1 MRKYLLAG
9 AAMFGAGLAVQGSGY
24 AQTPPAPPAPAGVM
38 INQQLFPEHG
48 VSGANNN
55 NNYAPAMSAG
65 NSANPTPGTMV
76 IHMSG
81 RVWSEATIEGS
92 TGDVVPNAVG
102 TNEKVNSYNFG
113 TYFRLYPG
121 VDAIATNGL
130 RYGASVEI
138 RENFN
143 GRGYTG
149 AGATATNAQNTS
161 ATTGTSGLTCEQT
174 LYVRRAFVY
183 MSTPT
188 IGLFRFG
195 QGDGPAGIYD
205 NGIVSEQN
213 VGSGAWNGDAPA
225 APNSPGAA
233 TFPWYSQQGA
243 EYGSEKIVYM
253 SPQFFGIDG
262 AFSFAPNNGNL
273 EAGGCSSA
281 AQIGCSAIS
290 STGGTNANFRFTN
303 ETQLGAR
310 YQGVFGP
317 VSVYGFGD
325 WIHSGVVNYTGPNLA
340 LATTG
345 GVSSVPTGSKY
356 TGQANGVNAGF
367 VGLSITVGG
376 LQVGAGWQG
385 GQYNNI
391 MAPPPKGA
399 GTANAEI
406 IGGTYTLGP
415 MSFGASWYVFDTQGN
430 VALTGVTQEHEN
442 AFAFDAAYQLT
453 PGMQV
458 YAGWLYS
465 TVAQNGENLVTGGGN
480 TPATPTAGLAN
491 NHAKAQ
497 AGIIG
502 VLVAW

>member
-9 AAMFGAGLAVQGSGY
+9 SAIVGVSLAVQGSGY
-24 AQTPPAPPAPAGVM
+24 AQTPPPPPAPAGVL
-38 INQQLFPEHG
+38 INQTLIPEHG

-55 NNYAPAMSAG
+55 NNYAAAPSAG

-76 IHMSG
+76 IHMNG
-81 RVWSEATIEGS
+81 RVWSEATLEGS
-92 TGDVVPNAVG
+92 TGDVVPLPGGNAD
-102 TNEKVNSYNFG
+102 KVNSYNFG

-121 VDAIATNGL
+121 VDAMATNGL

-149 AGATATNAQNTS
+149 AGATSTNAQNTS

-174 LYVRRAFVY
+174 IYVRRAFVY
-183 MSTPT
+183 IATNQVG
-188 IGLFRFG
+188 IFRFG
-195 QGDGPAGIYD
+195 QGDGVSGIFD

-225 APNSPGAA
+225 APNAPGSPA
-233 TFPWYSQQGA
+233 FPWYSQQGA
-243 EYGSEKIVYM
+243 EYGSEKIVYL
-253 SPQFFGIDG
+253 SPQFFGVDIGFDY
-262 AFSFAPNNGNL
+262 APNNGNL

-290 STGGTNANFRFTN
+290 STGGATDNFRFTN

-317 VSVYGFGD
+317 VSVYGFAD
-325 WIHSGVVNYTGPNLA
+325 WIHSGVVDYTGPNLG
-340 LATTG
+340 T
-345 GVSSVPTGSKY
+345 VPGTKY
-356 TGQANGVNAGF
+356 DGKMNGINAGF
-367 VGLSITVGG
+367 VGLSLTFGG

-391 MAPPPKGA
+391 MAPPPKG
-399 GTANAEI
+399 GSTANAEI

-415 MSFGASWYVFDTQGN
+415 MTFGASWYVFDTQGN
-430 VALTGVTQEHEN
+430 VQMAGLTQEHEN
-442 AFAFDAAYQLT
+442 AMAFDASYQLT
-453 PGMQV
+453 PGMQAYV
-458 YAGWLYS
+458 GWLYGTTYQGGVNLLTGAANS
-465 TVAQNGENLVTGGGN
+465 TAY
-480 TPATPTAGLAN
+480 
-491 NHAKAQ
+491 NHAKSQ
-497 AGIIG
+497 AGIVG
-502 VLVAW
+502 LLVAW

>member
-9 AAMFGAGLAVQGSGY
+9 SAIVGVSLAVQGSGY
-24 AQTPPAPPAPAGVM
+24 AQTPMPPPAPAGVM

-55 NNYAPAMSAG
+55 NNYATAMSPG

-76 IHMSG
+76 IHLSG
-81 RVWSEATIEGS
+81 RVWQEATIEGS

-102 TNEKVNSYNFG
+102 TSEKENSYNFG
-113 TYFRLYPG
+113 SYFRLYPG
-121 VDAIATNGL
+121 VDAIATNGM

-143 GRGYTG
+143 GRGYT
-149 AGATATNAQNTS
+149 GATATNAQNTS

-174 LYVRRAFVY
+174 LYVRRDFAYV
-183 MSTPT
+183 SWPT

-195 QGDGPAGIYD
+195 QADGPAGIYD

-225 APNSPGAA
+225 APNSPGSA

-243 EYGSEKIVYM
+243 EYGSEKIVYL
-253 SPQFFGIDG
+253 SPQFFGLDA

-281 AQIGCSAIS
+281 AQIGCATIS
-290 STGGTNANFRFTN
+290 SSGLTNANFRFTN

-325 WIHSGVVNYTGPNLA
+325 WIHSGVVQYTGP
-340 LATTG
+340 
-345 GVSSVPTGSKY
+345 VPAGLPAGSKY
-356 TGQANGVNAGF
+356 NGQANGVNAGF

-376 LQVGAGWQG
+376 LQIGAGWEG

-415 MSFGASWYVFDTQGN
+415 WSVGASYYIFDTQGA
-430 VALTGVTQEHEN
+430 VAMTGITQEHEN
-442 AFAFDAAYQLT
+442 AAAFDIAWQAT
-453 PGMQV
+453 PGLQF
-458 YAGWLYS
+458 YAGYLYS
-465 TVAQNGENLVTGGGN
+465 TVYQGDYNLVTGEPGPGY
-480 TPATPTAGLAN
+480 
-491 NHAKAQ
+491 NHAHAN
-497 AGIIG
+497 AGIVG
-502 VLVAW
+502 MLVAW